1 MSDQSWK
8 CGNEFL
14 PYHLSASHVNPD
26 HRDGWNACFA
36 EARSHIEGLQ
46 ERCDFMLAATR
57 DAQGFAIL
65 YGDQVVELRA
75 RIEADEALM
84 RQAVEAL
91 LDTCRD
97 WPGAHQECYDAITA
111 LRKRLESSK

>member
-1 MSDQSWK
+1 MSKQPEEMMLV
-8 CGNEFL
+8 GLLE
-14 PYHLSASHVNPD
+14 YEASSYGATDYKHKV
-26 HRDGWNACFA
+26 
-36 EARSHIEGLQ
+36 
-46 ERCDFMLAATR
+46 AALIR
-57 DAQGFAIL
+57 RQHS
-65 YGDQVVELRA
+65 

-111 LRKRLESSK
+111 LRKRLESST